1 MKNFWDQFKDFI
13 SRGNVIDLA
22 VGVIIGGA
30 FSAIVTAL
38 VDNIIMP
45 LIGVI
50 LGGLDFTSLSI
61 KIGDANI
68 QYGSFIQAIVN
79 FLIISFCLFI
89 FIKIIDTIQKKA
101 KLKKEAEPK
110 EEPEE
115 SKEVLLLTEIRDALV
130 KDKK

>member
-89 FIKIIDTIQKKA
+89 FIKIIDTVQKKA

-110 EEPEE
+110 KEPEE